1 MKIFRFDPEVG
12 STIDKFGSEMA
23 IISRV
28 VHLEDEAV
36 IQCVYL
42 RPNGKIGY
50 HQAATQQL
58 FLLVDGKGWV
68 RGESDQ
74 KFTIKAGQAAFWEK
88 DEWHESGTGT
98 GMTAVIIEGVSIDPA
113 KLMPSLQ
120 EDEL

>member
-12 STIDKFGSEMA
+12 STIDKFGSEKA

-58 FLLVDGKGWV
+58 FLLVEGNGWV
-68 RGESDQ
+68 RGKSDQ
-74 KFTIKAGQAAFWEK
+74 KFTIKVGQAAFWEK
-88 DEWHESGTGT
+88 DEWHESGTET
-98 GMTAVIIEGVSIDPA
+98 GMTAVIIEGVSIDPE

-120 EDEL
+120 EDAL